1 MRRETR
7 KEALAR
13 RAGFLTGLAVG
24 SSVVLALWFLAAWH
38 ILTVTAGP

>member
-13 RAGFLTGLAVG
+13 RAGFLTGFLAG
-24 SSVVLALWFLAAWH
+24 LSVVLALWFLAAWH
-38 ILTVTAGP
+38 ILTVTSGP

>member
-7 KEALAR
+7 REAIAR
-13 RAGFLTGLAVG
+13 RAGFLLGFLAG

>member
-7 KEALAR
+7 RESLAR
-13 RAGFLTGLAVG
+13 RAGFLLGFLAG
-24 SSVVLALWFLAAWH
+24 SSVVLALWFLAAWG